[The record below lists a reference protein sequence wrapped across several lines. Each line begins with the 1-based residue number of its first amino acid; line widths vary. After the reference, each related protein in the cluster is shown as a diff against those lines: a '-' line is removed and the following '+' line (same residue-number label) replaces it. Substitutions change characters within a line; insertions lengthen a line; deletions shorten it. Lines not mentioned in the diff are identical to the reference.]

1 MSDPLVP
8 IGDGLTSISPDEQAE
23 LIPTYIANR
32 GELFAAEQANIAHA
46 TLHLS
51 PGLDELVDDHYLRRL
66 HLAMFGQVWRWAGR
80 YRRRETNLGIDP
92 TAIPVALRD
101 LCQDVQ
107 TWIEGETFEP
117 DESTVRFHHRLV
129 QIHAFVNGN
138 GRHGRIA
145 ASLMARALGRPS
157 FSWGADLDDTT
168 EELRSKY
175 LTALRR
181 ADVDRDDIGALLE
194 FARS

>member
-1 MSDPLVP
+1 M
-8 IGDGLTSISPDEQAE
+8 
-23 LIPTYIANR
+23 
-32 GELFAAEQANIAHA
+32 
-46 TLHLS
+46 
-51 PGLDELVDDHYLRRL
+51 
-66 HLAMFGQVWRWAGR
+66 
-80 YRRRETNLGIDP
+80 
-92 TAIPVALRD
+92 
-101 LCQDVQ
+101 
-107 TWIEGETFEP
+107 WIEGETFEP
-117 DESTVRFHHRLV
+117 DESAVRFHHRLV

-145 ASLMARALGRPS
+145 TNLMARALGRSS

-175 LTALRR
+175 LSALRR